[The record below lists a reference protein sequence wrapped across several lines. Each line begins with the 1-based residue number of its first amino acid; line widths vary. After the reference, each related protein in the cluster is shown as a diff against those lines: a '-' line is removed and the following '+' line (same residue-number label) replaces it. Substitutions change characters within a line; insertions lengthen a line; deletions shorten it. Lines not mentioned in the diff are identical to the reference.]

1 VEYNLKDMDRGK
13 VEFKEE
19 VFKLNPWIDLVKGCI
34 PAEIEPYKD
43 KAWIPEFVI
52 PRVWVNKDK
61 IQGILESGMLTTS
74 RNNGI
79 FAILKTF
86 GGALKNVR

>member
-1 VEYNLKDMDRGK
+1 MDRGR

-19 VFKLNPWIDLVKGCI
+19 VFKLNSWIDLVKGCI
-34 PAEIEPYKD
+34 PGEIESYED
-43 KAWIPEFVI
+43 KALIPKFVF
-52 PRVWVNKDK
+52 PRVWVNKDM
-61 IQGILESGMLTTS
+61 IQGILESGMLATS

-79 FAILKTF
+79 LVILKTF

>member
-1 VEYNLKDMDRGK
+1 MECDLKDMDRGK

-19 VFKLNPWIDLVKGCI
+19 VFKLNSWIDLVKGCI
-34 PAEIEPYKD
+34 PGDIEPYED
-43 KAWIPEFVI
+43 KAWIPKFVI

-61 IQGILESGMLTTS
+61 IQGILESGMLATS

-79 FAILKTF
+79 LAILKTF